1 MIPPQPRTNSVR
13 CTSIKQSARSDGE
26 FFGLAIGFHGSAAG
40 CTAAVRGFVL
50 CMAAGAG
57 LEAADLTSAGG
68 LEPEVNGVRERASL
82 PCCGLDGEMADK
94 AGRHINTVQLESSV
108 HIEASGIEALR
119 FEPHLQVIAAM
130 QWPQEVCFAMHHRQ
144 CCIRPIALTSA
155 PRKDASGC
163 DAVTVETFFPGF
175 VAPAKQLMEMHHA
188 GGVGVAKAHATLKLE
203 PIVGGGHGCGNTRR
217 QNKTGKPSMPANP
230 SPSLLARCR
239 NQPEITV
246 LGGLDEIS
254 LLTQLEQ
261 QETKKVS
268 DQPIP

>member
-1 MIPPQPRTNSVR
+1 MSMIQ
-13 CTSIKQSARSDGE
+13 SIKCIIDPTATTSDGE
-26 FFGLAIGFHGSAAG
+26 FSGLVIGFHGSAAG

-82 PCCGLDGEMADK
+82 PCCGLDGEMADQ

-119 FEPHLQVIAAM
+119 LEPHLQVITSM
-130 QWPQEVCFAMHHRQ
+130 QWPHEVGFAMHHRQ
-144 CCIRPIALTSA
+144 CCVRPIALTSA

-188 GGVGVAKAHATLKLE
+188 GGICVAEAHATVELE
-203 PIVGGGHGCGNTRR
+203 PVGGGGHGCWNSRR
-217 QNKTGKPSMPANP
+217 QDVTGKPSLPSNP
-230 SPSLLARCR
+230 SP
-239 NQPEITV
+239 
-246 LGGLDEIS
+246 
-254 LLTQLEQ
+254 
-261 QETKKVS
+261 
-268 DQPIP
+268 

>member
-1 MIPPQPRTNSVR
+1 MALLLV
-13 CTSIKQSARSDGE
+13 A
-26 FFGLAIGFHGSAAG
+26 
-40 CTAAVRGFVL
+40 TAAARGFVL
-50 CMAAGAG
+50 GMAAGAG

-82 PCCGLDGEMADK
+82 PCCGLDGEMADQT
-94 AGRHINTVQLESSV
+94 GRYINTLQLESSV

-119 FEPHLQVIAAM
+119 LEPHLQVITAM
-130 QWPQEVCFAMHHRQ
+130 QWPQEVGFAMHHRQ

-203 PIVGGGHGCGNTRR
+203 PVVGGGHGCGNTRR
-217 QNKTGKPSMPANP
+217 QNKTGKPSMPSNP
-230 SPSLLARCR
+230 SPSLWARCR

-261 QETKKVS
+261 QATKKVS